1 MTPLAIAILL
11 VIVGFLSLVI
21 GLPFLTIALF
31 ILAALAFVW
40 ALVTFMRG
48 DRREVVPTTHRTQK
62 PELLGPGGP
71 DDPER

>member
-1 MTPLAIAILL
+1 MTPLALAILL
-11 VIVGFLSLVI
+11 VIIGFLSLLL

-31 ILAALAFVW
+31 ILAAFAFVW
-40 ALVTFMRG
+40 AIVTFFRG
-48 DRREVVPTTHRTQK
+48 DRVMPVTHRTQK

>member
-1 MTPLAIAILL
+1 MTPLALAILL
-11 VIVGFLSLVI
+11 VIAGFLSLLI

-31 ILAALAFVW
+31 VLAVVAFIW
-40 ALVTFMRG
+40 ALVTFTRG
-48 DRREVVPTTHRTQK
+48 DRVVPVGHRTQK